1 MFERVIMR
9 FVKVL
14 VLTLVVVGQVRAG
27 IVVQGDMS
35 QEKSAKPGESY
46 RGTIVL
52 RNTDDTPGEA
62 KVYQTDYSFAADGS
76 NLYGPPGLLP
86 RSNAKWISLS
96 REVVTVPPRGTERI
110 DYEVTVPGGK
120 GGGLAGSYWS
130 MIMVEPIAAS
140 SQESAGPVPEGAA
153 RVTQVLRYGIQVVTQ
168 FGKAGP
174 AALTFANPQLVKEG
188 DKHLFAIDVANTG
201 QQLLRPTL
209 WLELYTQAGGPV
221 GKFHGDA
228 TRLYPGTSA
237 RFKIDLAKT
246 PNGKYLGMVAA
257 DGAGDNLFGANVELE
272 IK

>member
-1 MFERVIMR
+1 MFKRATRRSLV
-9 FVKVL
+9 VL
-14 VLTLVVVGQVRAG
+14 LLTLCVPGTVRAA
-27 IVVQGDMS
+27 ILIQGNMT
-35 QEKSAKPGESY
+35 QEKTAKPGESY

-62 KVYQTDYSFAADGS
+62 KVYQTDYSFSADGS
-76 NLYGPPGLLP
+76 NFYGPPGQLP

-110 DYEVTVPGGK
+110 DYEVTVPAGK
-120 GGGLAGSYWS
+120 GARLSGSYWS
-130 MIMVEPIAAS
+130 MVMVEPIS
-140 SQESAGPVPEGAA
+140 KGSQESAGPAPEGTA
-153 RVTQVLRYGIQVVTQ
+153 RVKQVLRYGIQVVSQ
-168 FGKAGP
+168 LGKAGP
-174 AALTFANPQLVKEG
+174 AALTFANPQLLKE
-188 DKHLFAIDVANTG
+188 DEQRLFAIDVANTG

-209 WLELYTQAGGPV
+209 WLELYTATGSPI
-221 GKFHGDA
+221 GKFHGSA

-272 IK
+272 LK